1 MLRVTSAAS
10 TAGVIRHM
18 NRTSSDISTSL
29 KELATGSRLET
40 ASNKASDRA
49 IAEQLEAEFRGYEA
63 AAKNAQVGSSFVQVA
78 QGSLNEQNNIL
89 IRLRELAIQA
99 SGDAFKDSA
108 RAYADLEF
116 QQLVQ
121 EFDRIAKAT
130 KGQSSL
136 SLNGDTTHYEFQV
149 GVQAGSEN
157 QVRFTNKVDTTA
169 SAVGISGTGIE
180 DSDDAQDALEYID
193 EALEEVAY
201 ARAEMGAVQTRL
213 DTVDSHLQ
221 TQVVALKDTYSKYA
235 DADVATAVSKLRSA
249 QVVQQYQIAALQ
261 AVNETQ
267 SLGVKLIA

>member
-1 MLRVTSAAS
+1 MLRVTAAAS

-18 NRTSSDISTSL
+18 NRTTSDISSSL

-49 IAEQLEAEFRGYEA
+49 IAEQIEAEYRGYDA
-63 AAKNAQVGSSFVQVA
+63 AAKNTQVGSSFVQIA
-78 QGSLNEQNNIL
+78 EGSLNEQNNIL
-89 IRLRELAIQA
+89 IRMRELAIQA
-99 SGDAFKDSA
+99 SGDSFKDSA

-121 EFDRIAKAT
+121 EFDRIAKSS

-136 SLNGDTTHYEFQV
+136 SLNGDSKNYEFQV
-149 GVQAGSEN
+149 GMKKGSEN
-157 QVRFTNKVDTTA
+157 QIRFTNNVNTTA
-169 SAVGISGTGIE
+169 SGVGISGTSIA
-180 DSDDAQDALEYID
+180 DSDDAQDALDDID
-193 EALEEVAY
+193 SALHEVAY
-201 ARAEMGAVQTRL
+201 ARAEMGAVQARL

-221 TQVVALKDTYSKYA
+221 TQSVALKETYSKYA

-261 AVNETQ
+261 AVNDTQ
-267 SLGVKLIA
+267 ALGMKLIA